1 MLFKVQDLLYGQAY
15 LAKVVAF
22 AALSPRLQP
31 NINISAIIEAR
42 VVCSLALLAG
52 NTSSPRA
59 WLNKYV
65 QAQKMVG
72 KNTHQVQLGEK
83 Q

>member
-1 MLFKVQDLLYGQAY
+1 MASSLTLLTY
-15 LAKVVAF
+15 
-22 AALSPRLQP
+22 
-31 NINISAIIEAR
+31 NISR
-42 VVCSLALLAG
+42 
-52 NTSSPRA
+52 PRE

-65 QAQKMVG
+65 QDKKMVG

>member
-1 MLFKVQDLLYGQAY
+1 MENPELG
-15 LAKVVAF
+15 
-22 AALSPRLQP
+22 
-31 NINISAIIEAR
+31 
-42 VVCSLALLAG
+42 
-52 NTSSPRA
+52 PRA

-65 QAQKMVG
+65 QHKKMVG